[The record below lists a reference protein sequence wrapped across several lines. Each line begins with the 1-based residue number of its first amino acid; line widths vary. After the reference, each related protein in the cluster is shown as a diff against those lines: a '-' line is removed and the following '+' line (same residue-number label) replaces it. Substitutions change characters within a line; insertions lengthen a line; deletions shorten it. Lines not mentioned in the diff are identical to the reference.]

1 MIKNISALALF
12 LILLCCRRKL
22 PNRASELMDPI
33 IVDSRL
39 MAVLK
44 SYVEMRVDEVSCLAA
59 RFLNLLVN
67 ESPLLES
74 YEVDNFILR
83 NGPNLCQW

>member
-1 MIKNISALALF
+1 MLT
-12 LILLCCRRKL
+12 
-22 PNRASELMDPI
+22 DPI

-44 SYVEMRVDEVSCLAA
+44 SYVEMGVDEVSCLAA
-59 RFLNLLVN
+59 AFLNLLVN

-83 NGPNLCQW
+83 NGPTLCQWYADL